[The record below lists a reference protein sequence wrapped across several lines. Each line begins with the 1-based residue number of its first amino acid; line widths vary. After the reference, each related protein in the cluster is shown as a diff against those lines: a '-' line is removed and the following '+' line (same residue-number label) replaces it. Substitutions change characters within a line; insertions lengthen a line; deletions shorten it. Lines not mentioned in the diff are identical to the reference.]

1 MKESGRS
8 SDSRTKRAAVVEDD
22 EDLVFI
28 YSRILKDQGYDSVF
42 VARSGEE
49 IIHWIST
56 DMESPDVIIMDYKLP
71 AINGLDAAREVVR
84 HSPETKIIMA
94 TAHDEIKAEAESLG
108 FSFLRKPFSM
118 KTLASEMRQST
129 RGGRL
134 KTAAV
139 GPATQEHLGHASKV
153 TLVMPVGNQLRQGP
167 LA

>member
-1 MKESGRS
+1 M
-8 SDSRTKRAAVVEDD
+8 A
-22 EDLVFI
+22 FI

-56 DMESPDVIIMDYKLP
+56 DMESPDVVIMDYRLP
-71 AINGLDAAREVVR
+71 KINGLDAAREVIR

-129 RGGRL
+129 RGGRS
-134 KTAAV
+134 KTAA
-139 GPATQEHLGHASKV
+139 GRPATQEQLGRASKV
-153 TLVMPVGNQLRQGP
+153 TLVMPVGNQLLQGF
-167 LA
+167 A